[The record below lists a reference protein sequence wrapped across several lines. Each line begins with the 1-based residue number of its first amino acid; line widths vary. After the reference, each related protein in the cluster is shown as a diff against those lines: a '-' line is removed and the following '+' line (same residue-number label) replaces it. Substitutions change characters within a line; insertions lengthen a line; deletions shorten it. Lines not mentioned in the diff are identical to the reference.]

1 MLNKML
7 LAFVVLGGDTHAQS
21 VGRPQYMDRAI
32 VQHNGAVATVIANA
46 PIPLYQAISAIREE
60 YGWRVNWEQ
69 APCYSH
75 LDLVDDKAPE
85 WRNAH
90 PESKGVTRPAGGTFR
105 SVFPEITESS
115 VANAKE
121 ALEQIVS
128 DYNATDNPGKY
139 ALRAEADGQFFV
151 VGTQVKD
158 EDGTIKAVKPL
169 LDTPITLTRE
179 HRTAY
184 ATLEAILA
192 ALSSA
197 SGQKVIMMSTPTNI
211 LRNTQVTVSGRS
223 VPARQLLQQ
232 TLNSTNRSVEYE
244 LGYDPDNPIYILNV
258 LMAGKAEDD
267 GHGGKKLVP
276 VDPPTV

>member
-7 LAFVVLGGDTHAQS
+7 LAFVVLGGGTHAQS

-75 LDLVDDKAPE
+75 LDLVDDTAPE

-128 DYNATDNPGKY
+128 DYNATDNLGKY
-139 ALRAEADGQFFV
+139 ALRAEADSGRTLV
-151 VGTQVKD
+151 CERPKSHYD
-158 EDGTIKAVKPL
+158 EHTYEHFEEHTGDRKRQKCSRPS
-169 LDTPITLTRE
+169 TLTADIKL
-179 HRTAY
+179 H
-184 ATLEAILA
+184 
-192 ALSSA
+192 
-197 SGQKVIMMSTPTNI
+197 K
-211 LRNTQVTVSGRS
+211 
-223 VPARQLLQQ
+223 
-232 TLNSTNRSVEYE
+232 
-244 LGYDPDNPIYILNV
+244 PIRRV
-258 LMAGKAEDD
+258 RAGVRP
-267 GHGGKKLVP
+267 G
-276 VDPPTV
+276 